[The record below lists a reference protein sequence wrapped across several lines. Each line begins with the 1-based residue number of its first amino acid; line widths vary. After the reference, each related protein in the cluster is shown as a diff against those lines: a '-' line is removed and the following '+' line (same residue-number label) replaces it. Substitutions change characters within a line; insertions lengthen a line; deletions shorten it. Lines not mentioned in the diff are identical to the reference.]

1 MWIRASRMTPLT
13 GMCAWSI
20 VVGTLLLASGE
31 TSLVLPGA
39 SLVVVC
45 VSLVVAHV
53 SRAGV
58 RLDPDG
64 VAIRGVLRRRR
75 VGWAGIASIRT
86 EYLVDYR
93 GTAGDVVRFLDARER
108 PVAGAVPVPVLV
120 KESATRF
127 ETFVALHGI
136 GVPVNPPSDPRAR
149 FEVWRPDPFDHD
161 PFESIRT
168 VRRAVVGPYVVIVR
182 PRGDRFVALTI
193 DERTGEPVVVS
204 DDRADL
210 ASAIEAAVDQIRDAQ
225 RRHAVEG

>member
-1 MWIRASRMTPLT
+1 MTPLT
-13 GMCAWSI
+13 GMCGWSI
-20 VVGTLLLASGE
+20 VVGMLLLASGE
-31 TSLVLPGA
+31 TPLALTGA
-39 SLVVVC
+39 SLVVVG
-45 VSLVVAHV
+45 VSLVVAHM

-64 VAIRGVLRRRR
+64 VAIRGVLRRSR
-75 VGWAGIASIRT
+75 VGWAAVASIRT

-93 GTAGDVVRFLDARER
+93 GTAGDVVQFLDAHER
-108 PVAGAVPVPVLV
+108 SVAGAVPVLV
-120 KESATRF
+120 KESARRF

-149 FEVWRPDPFDHD
+149 FEVWRPEPFDHD